1 MQANLMRQLK
11 EAVKNKDQ
19 FSIEIILTR
28 LVNLGYDIDEI
39 ITDYQGE

>member
-1 MQANLMRQLK
+1 MQANLIRQLK
-11 EAVKNKDQ
+11 EAVNNKDQ
-19 FSIEIILTR
+19 FSIEILLTR